1 MTADP
6 PALAKSGKGRRAM
19 SDAAALVVEDVVAG
33 YGGAPV
39 LDGVSILIKPATIT
53 AVLGAN
59 GAGKTTLLRTITGLV
74 RPRQGRIMIDSTNLT
89 RRPPE
94 AVARAGVAHV
104 PEGQGVITELTV
116 EENLRLGAL
125 LRTGRKGRAARPAA
139 LAESYQRFPVLAERR
154 KQAAGTL
161 SGGERQILVI
171 ARALMAKPRV
181 LLLDEPSLGLAP
193 RIVAQ
198 VMELVRQL
206 RDDSGLTVLL
216 VEQNA
221 RSALSIADRGVVL
234 NLGKVVAES
243 AAAELLTDVG
253 LRRHYLG
260 F

>member
-1 MTADP
+1 
-6 PALAKSGKGRRAM
+6 M
-19 SDAAALVVEDVVAG
+19 SDAAALAVQDVVAG

-39 LDGVSILIKPATIT
+39 LDGVSILVEPATIT

-59 GAGKTTLLRTITGLV
+59 GAGKTTLLRTISGLV
-74 RPRQGRIMIDSTNLT
+74 RPRQGRITVDGANLA
-89 RRPPE
+89 RKPPE

-125 LRTGRKGRAARPAA
+125 LRTGRKGRASRAA
-139 LAESYQRFPVLAERR
+139 AVAESYQRFGVLAKRR
-154 KQAAGTL
+154 HRAAGTL

-171 ARALMAKPRV
+171 ARALLAAPRV

-193 RIVAQ
+193 MVVAQ
-198 VMELVRQL
+198 VMDLVRQL

-221 RSALSIADRGVVL
+221 RSALRIADRGVVL
-234 NLGKVVAES
+234 NLGKVVAD
-243 AAAELLTDVG
+243 ADAAELLADVG

>member
-1 MTADP
+1 MT
-6 PALAKSGKGRRAM
+6 
-19 SDAAALVVEDVVAG
+19 DAAALAVQDVVAG

-39 LDGVSILIKPATIT
+39 LDGVSILVEPATIT

-59 GAGKTTLLRTITGLV
+59 GAGKTTLLRTISGLV
-74 RPRQGRIMIDSTNLT
+74 RPRQGRITVGGANLA
-89 RRPPE
+89 RKPPE

-125 LRTGRKGRAARPAA
+125 LRTGRKGRASRAAA
-139 LAESYQRFPVLAERR
+139 LAESYQRFGVLAKRR
-154 KQAAGTL
+154 HRAAGTL

-171 ARALMAKPRV
+171 ARALLAAPRV

-193 RIVAQ
+193 MVVAQ
-198 VMELVRQL
+198 VMDLVRQL

-221 RSALSIADRGVVL
+221 RSALRIADRGVVL
-234 NLGKVVAES
+234 NLGKVVAD
-243 AAAELLTDVG
+243 ADAAELLADVG